1 MDQFIDSVEME
12 DEVEKAS
19 LHRRLEI
26 VKFACYVVLLISAFW
41 ALMGFIFGYA
51 SLLGLALLA
60 GLGSLIAI
68 FLINKE
74 HHLLGRNIWMGMGLL
89 AITIGCFLV
98 DDAGNVPFLFASA
111 VGGPFITYSLK
122 YERFWIAF
130 FVLMTIGLWAVHWV
144 LGSNFF
150 GTVIVGPEIAETYF
164 ELPVVISTLVVIS
177 IQLGSAGLI
186 ANTYSEQI
194 YL

>member
-1 MDQFIDSVEME
+1 MDEFIDSVEME

-74 HHLLGRNIWMGMGLL
+74 HHLLGRNIWMGMGLF
-89 AITIGCFLV
+89 GYNYWMF
-98 DDAGNVPFLFASA
+98 S
-111 VGGPFITYSLK
+111 GG
-122 YERFWIAF
+122 
-130 FVLMTIGLWAVHWV
+130 
-144 LGSNFF
+144 
-150 GTVIVGPEIAETYF
+150 
-164 ELPVVISTLVVIS
+164 
-177 IQLGSAGLI
+177 
-186 ANTYSEQI
+186 
-194 YL
+194 